1 MKKIKRMMAI
11 AIAIILTLGVSNFV
25 FAADPSTPTT
35 QASITINSKAPAGTT
50 ETTAYNAY
58 EILKASI
65 GTGGAVSYYLPASS
79 TTLKEKL
86 DAVTITKNGSP
97 IDVFTFTPSADG
109 TRFNVTVNSA
119 IESTDGEAL
128 ATALN
133 TNDIKDNA
141 VSTKHFAQT
150 TAGGSATSGEV
161 DPGYYL
167 VTSSL
172 GTKLVLQTLNNVTID
187 TKNDYITNTKT
198 ASKTNMEVGDKVTYT
213 ITVNLPA
220 TTAVGDTVTVHDTL
234 DSHLAILDAQ
244 DAIAASAADYNITAK
259 YGANDTAV
267 TLTNGTLG
275 TGETFAKQFTV
286 TQDMITAGSVTLT
299 YKAELLST
307 AADDTGYVND
317 AFSNTSAYETLPSEV
332 KVYTFDI
339 TVDKTF
345 TGVAAGSESNYK
357 AKFELRKAADGEGLL
372 FIHDTTGYVLAD
384 SDDALSSK
392 VLEATGGPAINI
404 RGLAAGTYYLV
415 ETATAEGFNMLA
427 DPVVITITDT
437 TTGTQ
442 PNITPSHTVSYKVGN
457 DGTAADGT
465 SGIEVVNNTGAEL
478 PSTGGSGTTMIYI
491 IGVILLAGAGILLV
505 TRRRMKAE

>member
-1 MKKIKRMMAI
+1 MAI
-11 AIAIILTLGVSNFV
+11 AIAIILTLGVSNCV
-25 FAADPSTPTT
+25 FGAK
-35 QASITINSKAPAGTT
+35 ITINDKNPGGDVST
-50 ETTAYNAY
+50 EYTYY
-58 EILKASI
+58 EIMKASI
-65 GTGGAVSYYLPASS
+65 SDAGVSYYVPN
-79 TTLKEKL
+79 TTEGTALKNLLAAITYTK
-86 DAVTITKNGSP
+86 DDNGNTVT
-97 IDVFTFTPSADG
+97 VTPFSFSASADG
-109 TRFNVTVNSA
+109 TRWNCVVSGDVGTN
-119 IESTDGEAL
+119 DGEAL
-128 ATALN
+128 AAALN
-133 TNDIKDNA
+133 TNGIKSAAAAALSSADFEQN
-141 VSTKHFAQT
+141 S
-150 TAGGSATSGEV
+150 GSAV
-161 DPGYYL
+161 ADQLDPGYYL
-167 VTSSL
+167 IISNL
-172 GTKLVLQTLNNVTID
+172 GSKLVLQTLDDVTID
-187 TKNDYITNTKT
+187 TKNDYITNKKT

-220 TTAVGDTVTVHDTL
+220 TTAEGDTVTVHDTL

-259 YGANDTAV
+259 IGTDGAAV
-267 TLTNGTLG
+267 TLSDGTLG

-384 SDDALSSK
+384 SDDASSSK

-478 PSTGGSGTTMIYI
+478 PSTGGSGTTMLYI
-491 IGVILLAGAGILLV
+491 IGAILLAGAGILLV